1 MQLKR
6 RVTRRFTLKA
16 VSIGYLPVFN
26 QESRYLDP
34 DHYPIDRAT
43 AVPARRGQ
51 VLFFHYL
58 TIHGSDINY
67 SKQIRKIVLIQEMI
81 LPIKASMANITEGT
95 AKG

>member
-34 DHYPIDRAT
+34 DHYPIDRAI
-43 AVPARRGQ
+43 AVSAKRGQ
-51 VLFFHYL
+51 VLFFYYL

-67 SKQIRKIVLIQEMI
+67 SKQIRKIVLIQVNDPTDKSI
-81 LPIKASMANITEGT
+81 NG
-95 AKG
+95 